1 MAVIVNGKSVSYIQ
15 GQSAVAWISGST
27 TSTSGNLL
35 MYVGTSGKVAADS
48 GILAASVLTSGG
60 GGGGGASFWSGLG
73 AVTYS
78 ASPQF
83 TVSGGYS
90 GIIVGTPLKYLISGV
105 VCYGDVSYSGTTYS
119 GGTTAVYVRGVP
131 LSNGLTSAYVG
142 DLSRIGQIAIPMPGY
157 WEAAT
162 VSTYLNSNQ
171 LFPGGYP
178 WDLPTAYIIGYNFQ
192 TATIDSGT
200 GTYVNLVVNGN
211 QFSSLNSNKGLAVTT
226 TGNIWT
232 ATDLNLISS
241 TNPTISYGQYLDIN
255 VTAGTSGNAT
265 NAMMVPICVI
275 P

>member
-1 MAVIVNGKSVSYIQ
+1 M
-15 GQSAVAWISGST
+15 
-27 TSTSGNLL
+27 
-35 MYVGTSGKVAADS
+35 
-48 GILAASVLTSGG
+48 
-60 GGGGGASFWSGLG
+60 
-73 AVTYS
+73 
-78 ASPQF
+78 
-83 TVSGGYS
+83 
-90 GIIVGTPLKYLISGV
+90 IVGTPLKYLISGV

-162 VSTYLNSNQ
+162 VSTYLNSIQ

-192 TATIDSGT
+192 TAAIDSGT

>member
-73 AVTYS
+73 AVTYVP
-78 ASPQF
+78 SPQF

-90 GIIVGTPLKYLISGV
+90 GMIVGTPLKYLISGV

-162 VSTYLNSNQ
+162 VSTYLNSIQ

-192 TATIDSGT
+192 TAAIDSGMEPT
-200 GTYVNLVVNGN
+200 
-211 QFSSLNSNKGLAVTT
+211 S
-226 TGNIWT
+226 
-232 ATDLNLISS
+232 ISW
-241 TNPTISYGQYLDIN
+241 LME
-255 VTAGTSGNAT
+255 TSFR
-265 NAMMVPICVI
+265 V
-275 P
+275 

>member
-73 AVTYS
+73 AVTYV

-90 GIIVGTPLKYLISGV
+90 GMIVGTPLKYLISGV

-162 VSTYLNSNQ
+162 VSTYLNSIQ

-192 TATIDSGT
+192 TAAIDSGT

-226 TGNIWT
+226 TSNIWT

>member
-1 MAVIVNGKSVSYIQ
+1 
-15 GQSAVAWISGST
+15 
-27 TSTSGNLL
+27 

-73 AVTYS
+73 AVTYV

-90 GIIVGTPLKYLISGV
+90 GMIVGTPLKYLISGV

-162 VSTYLNSNQ
+162 VSTYLNSIQ

-192 TATIDSGT
+192 TAAIDSGT